1 MIRRQFSDQEI
12 IRRKK
17 LETLCNNYYKIYDRS
32 QVEFDQSIQTIL
44 EQNQKYDKPTL
55 EALKI
60 HTSTVGRII
69 AIRQTFLV
77 IKKDN
82 FRLQIYLHKKSHPE
96 LFEKLNLVDLG
107 DVLFVKGVLFRTNL
121 GELTLKVHDFQII
134 AKALHPLPDKHSGLK
149 DRELKLRK
157 RYVDAI
163 VNDEVFDVFKLRA
176 LIIQTIR
183 THLISQKYLEVET
196 PYLQSILGGAAAR
209 PFVTHYNSLNQNF
222 YLRIAPELA
231 LKQMVVAG
239 FDRIFEI
246 GKSFRNEGIDSTHSP
261 EFTSLEM
268 YTAFEGLEQTI
279 ARTQGIFDA
288 IVQATGI
295 QKIN

>member
-1 MIRRQFSDQEI
+1 MTKRQFSDQEL

-17 LETLCNNYYKIYDRS
+17 LETLCRDYYNIYDRS
-32 QVEFDQSIQTIL
+32 QVDFDQSIQTIV
-44 EQNQKYDKPTL
+44 EQYKDHSKEQL
-55 EALKI
+55 AEVSI
-60 HTSTVGRII
+60 QTSTVGRVI

-82 FRLQIYLHKKSHPE
+82 SRLQLYLHKKNHPE
-96 LFEKLNLVDLG
+96 LFEQLNLVDLG
-107 DVLFVKGVLFRTNL
+107 DVLFVSGTLFRTNL
-121 GELTLKVHDFQII
+121 GELTLKMNDFQII

-157 RYVDAI
+157 RYVDAM
-163 VNDEVFDVFKLRA
+163 VNDEVLEVFKLRA

-183 THLISQKYLEVET
+183 THLIGQKYLEVET

-209 PFVTHYNSLNQNF
+209 PFITHYNSLDQDF

-239 FDRIFEI
+239 FDRVFEI

-288 IVQATGI
+288 IVQATGV
-295 QKIN
+295 QQVH